1 MTCNISVLARGAA
14 IRVRACPFIA
24 FIGCGFAF
32 PRFAMGWG
40 CDFLELKE
48 SESDIGCSFRNMV
61 KTVIAPY
68 RENIQNGYL
77 NVQIEYF

>member
-1 MTCNISVLARGAA
+1 
-14 IRVRACPFIA
+14 
-24 FIGCGFAF
+24 
-32 PRFAMGWG
+32 MGWG